1 MDNNSFKNI
10 QKNKTIIS
18 DYNTEKIDINSNLN
32 KIKNENEKNEKLCTD
47 IALSRLFLHKRNNYY
62 TEKGC
67 LKQICISPRDIVT
80 NVNESYDYF
89 QKIKKK
95 QRNVSID
102 QLIQKCKKLYIDL
115 KVIKINVMKYQKV

>member
-1 MDNNSFKNI
+1 MDNKSYKNI

-18 DYNTEKIDINSNLN
+18 DYNTAKIDINNNLN

-47 IALSRLFLHKRNNYY
+47 IALSRLFLHKRNNYF
-62 TEKGC
+62 TEKGF

-95 QRNVSID
+95 TK
-102 QLIQKCKKLYIDL
+102 KCF
-115 KVIKINVMKYQKV
+115 N